1 MVSIVHAVRDIG
13 RLREIA
19 SVLVRHGFGEFVQ
32 RIGLLRPSGQRDT
45 SLSERAL
52 VEGVDPDDAA
62 RGDSEQKELG
72 WSVRLRR
79 VLEDLGPS
87 FIKLGQI
94 ASTRVDLLPAELIAE
109 LKKLQDCAPQVPFSA
124 IQSEIEHSLGV
135 EVADL
140 FDFLD
145 ETPLAAASIAQ
156 VHRAL
161 LRTPDGNAEVVV
173 KVQRPGIA
181 ETIASDL
188 DLLQTLAVLI
198 ERALPETHLYSP
210 VGLVR
215 QFDRA
220 IRDELDFTQEAENAS
235 RFSRSFENYPDIRFP
250 KVYRDASSKRVITLE
265 FFDGKKLEQA
275 ILAGASAQRIAKIAL
290 VAMVKQIFE
299 DGFFHADPHPGNVIV
314 LGEGDTCV
322 LGLIDLGMVGRLSPR
337 LRDLTIDLMVA
348 ASRSDYEG
356 IADALYAIGTPSR
369 RIELSTFQ
377 MDVARL
383 SERYLGRPLKDI
395 EASVF
400 IRDLLQLS
408 AKFGLEVPTD
418 FVLVAKAMMTVE
430 GIGKQIAPSLDLFGE
445 CRPLFFNLLK
455 QRYSPERL
463 GLQLLKRV
471 ERLGALTSN
480 IPQQL
485 QDILEDMR
493 LGRLLVRT
501 EDSGQQTATDRL
513 GRRILAGLLVAA
525 SSIGATLLYVSGQ
538 NTMAWLLFGLGSSWL
553 AGHVFS
559 DFFRA
564 TKNPRNRQN

>member
-32 RIGLLRPSGQRDT
+32 RIGLLRTSGQRDT
-45 SLSERAL
+45 TQSERAL

-62 RGDSEQKELG
+62 KGDSEQKELG

-94 ASTRVDLLPAELIAE
+94 ASTRGDLLPAELIVE

-124 IQSEIEHSLGV
+124 IQAEIEHSLGV

-140 FDFLD
+140 FEFLD

-161 LRTPDGNAEVVV
+161 LRTPEGNAEVVV

-250 KVYRDASSKRVITLE
+250 KVYRDASSKRIITLE

-290 VAMVKQIFE
+290 AAMVKQIFE

-356 IADALYAIGTPSR
+356 IAEALYAIGTPSR

-485 QDILEDMR
+485 QDVLEDLR

-501 EDSGQQTATDRL
+501 EDLGHQTATDKL
-513 GRRILAGLLVAA
+513 GRRVLAGLLVAS
-525 SSIGATLLYVSGQ
+525 SSIGATLLYISGQ
-538 NTMAWLLFGLGSSWL
+538 NTVAWLLFGLGSSWL
-553 AGHVFS
+553 AGHVIS

-564 TKNPRNRQN
+564 TKNPRNR

>member
-32 RIGLLRPSGQRDT
+32 RVGLLRPLGQREASQD
-45 SLSERAL
+45 RAT
-52 VEGVDPDDAA
+52 VEGLDPDDAA
-62 RGDSEQKELG
+62 RGASEQKELG

-94 ASTRVDLLPAELIAE
+94 ASTRGDLLPAELITE
-109 LKKLQDCAPQVPFSA
+109 LKKLQDCAPQVPFNA
-124 IQSEIEHSLGV
+124 IEAEIERSLGV
-135 EVADL
+135 AVGDL
-140 FDFLD
+140 FDSLD

-156 VHRAL
+156 VHRAV
-161 LRTPDGNAEVVV
+161 LRTPEGKANVVV
-173 KVQRPGIA
+173 KVQRPGVA

-188 DLLQTLAVLI
+188 DLLHSLAALI
-198 ERALPETHLYSP
+198 ERAQPETHLYSP

-235 RFSRSFENYPDIRFP
+235 RFSRNFESFPDVRFP
-250 KVYRDASSKRVITLE
+250 RVYREASSKRIITLE
-265 FFDGKKLEQA
+265 YFEGKKLEEA
-275 ILAGASAQRIAKIAL
+275 IVAGTSARRIARIAL
-290 VAMVKQIFE
+290 TAMVKQIFE

-314 LGEGDTCV
+314 LGDGDACV

-369 RIELSTFQ
+369 RVEFGSFQ
-377 MDVARL
+377 MDIAHL
-383 SERYLGRPLKDI
+383 SERYLGRSLKDI

-408 AKFGLEVPTD
+408 AKYGLEIPTD
-418 FVLVAKAMMTVE
+418 FVLVAKSMMTVE
-430 GIGKQIAPSLDLFGE
+430 GIGKQIDPSLDLFAE
-445 CRPLFFNLLK
+445 SQPLFLNLLK
-455 QRYSPERL
+455 RRYSPERL
-463 GLQLLKRV
+463 GLLLLKRV
-471 ERLGALTSN
+471 ERLGAATSN
-480 IPQQL
+480 LPQQL
-485 QDILEDMR
+485 QDVLEDLR
-493 LGRLLVRT
+493 LGRLLIHT
-501 EDSGQQTATDRL
+501 EDASHREASDRL
-513 GRRILAGLLVAA
+513 GRRILAGLLAA
-525 SSIGATLLYVSGQ
+525 SGCVSAALLNINGRETLS
-538 NTMAWLLFGLGSSWL
+538 WLVFGLGSSWL
-553 AGHVFS
+553 VGHVIS
-559 DFFRA
+559 DFFR
-564 TKNPRNRQN
+564 TTQKRPPR

>member
-1 MVSIVHAVRDIG
+1 MVSIVHAVRDIA

-32 RIGLLRPSGQRDT
+32 RIGLLRAPGQREASQSD
-45 SLSERAL
+45 RVL
-52 VEGVDPDDAA
+52 VEGLDPDDAA
-62 RGDSEQKELG
+62 KGATEQKELG

-94 ASTRVDLLPAELIAE
+94 ASTRADLLPPELITE
-109 LKKLQDCAPQVPFSA
+109 FKKLQDCAPQVPFNA
-124 IQSEIEHSLGV
+124 IESEIEHSLGV
-135 EVADL
+135 GVDEL
-140 FDFLD
+140 FESLD

-161 LRTPDGNAEVVV
+161 LRTSEGNVEVVV
-173 KVQRPGIA
+173 KVQRPGVA

-188 DLLQTLAVLI
+188 DLLHTLASLV

-220 IRDELDFTQEAENAS
+220 IRDELDFTQEAENAA
-235 RFSRSFENYPDIRFP
+235 RFSRNFEDFPDVRFP
-250 KVYRDASSKRVITLE
+250 KVYREASSKRVITLE
-265 FFDGKKLEQA
+265 YFEGKKLEEA
-275 ILAGASAQRIAKIAL
+275 ILAGASARRIARIAL
-290 VAMVKQIFE
+290 TAMVKQIFE

-314 LGEGDTCV
+314 LGQGDSCL

-369 RIELSTFQ
+369 RVELHAFQ

-383 SERYLGRPLKDI
+383 SERYLGRALKDI

-408 AKFGLEVPTD
+408 TKYGLEIPTD
-418 FVLVAKAMMTVE
+418 FVLVAKSMMTVE
-430 GIGKQIAPSLDLFGE
+430 GIGKQIDPSLDLFAE
-445 CRPLFFNLLK
+445 SRPLFLNLLK
-455 QRYSPERL
+455 RRYSPERL

-471 ERLGALTSN
+471 ERLGAATSN
-480 IPQQL
+480 LPQQI
-485 QDILEDMR
+485 QDVLEDVR

-501 EDSGQQTATDRL
+501 EDPGQQLATDRL
-513 GRRILAGLLVAA
+513 GRRIMAGMLVA
-525 SSIGATLLYVSGQ
+525 SSTVGATLLYLNGRE
-538 NTMAWLLFGLGSSWL
+538 TLAWLLFGLGSSWL
-553 AGHVFS
+553 TGHVIT

-564 TKNPRNRQN
+564 TKSHRR

>member
-32 RIGLLRPSGQRDT
+32 RVGLLRTSGQRET
-45 SLSERAL
+45 SQSDRAL
-52 VEGVDPDDAA
+52 VDGVDPDDAA
-62 RGDSEQKELG
+62 KGATEQKELG

-94 ASTRVDLLPAELIAE
+94 ASTRGDLLPPELIVE
-109 LKKLQDCAPQVPFSA
+109 LKKLQDSAPLVPFSA
-124 IQSEIEHSLGV
+124 IETEIERSLGV
-135 EVADL
+135 GVSDL
-140 FDFLD
+140 FESLD

-156 VHRAL
+156 VHRAV
-161 LRTPDGNAEVVV
+161 LRAPEGNAQVVV
-173 KVQRPGIA
+173 KVQRPGVA

-188 DLLQTLAVLI
+188 DLLHTLAALI

-235 RFSRSFENYPDIRFP
+235 HFARNFEGFQDIRFP
-250 KVYRDASSKRVITLE
+250 RIYREASSKRVITLE
-265 FFDGKKLEQA
+265 YFDGKKLEEA
-275 ILAGASAQRIAKIAL
+275 ILAGTSARRIAKIAL
-290 VAMVKQIFE
+290 TAMVKQIFE

-314 LGEGDTCV
+314 LGEGDTCM

-369 RIELSTFQ
+369 RVELSAFQ

-383 SERYLGRPLKDI
+383 SERYLGRSLKDI

-400 IRDLLQLS
+400 IRDLLQLA
-408 AKFGLEVPTD
+408 AKYGLEIPTD

-430 GIGKQIAPSLDLFGE
+430 GIGKQIDPSLDLFAE
-445 CRPLFFNLLK
+445 SRPLFLNLLK
-455 QRYSPERL
+455 RRYSPERL

-471 ERLGALTSN
+471 ERLGAATSN
-480 IPQQL
+480 LPQQL
-485 QDILEDMR
+485 QDVLEDVR

-501 EDSGQQTATDRL
+501 EDPGQQSATDRL
-513 GRRILAGLLVAA
+513 GRRLMAGFLVA
-525 SSIGATLLYVSGQ
+525 SSTIGSTLLNLNGRE
-538 NTMAWLLFGLGSSWL
+538 TLGWLLFALGGSWL
-553 AGHVFS
+553 AGHVIS
-559 DFFRA
+559 DFFRS
-564 TKNPRNRQN
+564 TKNRGPR